1 LRQFLLSL
9 CRQFIS
15 DSDRA
20 TASAAVVV
28 LVKERSLKRKRCIR
42 KSRLGSRGSSQDNR
56 KAATAVEFVVLLPLL
71 IVLCLTSVDF
81 GRFAHAYI
89 ALGNASRVGAEYA
102 ATRSYS
108 PSTVTAWKQRV
119 EDAMR
124 QDFAAVAD
132 IDPSQLVIQI
142 DVAND
147 AYDLHRTKITATYP
161 FATVVSWP
169 SIPRPLDM
177 QRTVVFRRFR

>member
-1 LRQFLLSL
+1 M
-9 CRQFIS
+9 IS
-15 DSDRA
+15 DADRA
-20 TASAAVVV
+20 TASAAAVL
-28 LVKERSLKRKRCIR
+28 LVKERSQKRKQCVR
-42 KSRLGSRGSSQDNR
+42 KRRLGIRPPPRSNR
-56 KAATAVEFVVLLPLL
+56 TATTAVEFVVVLPLL

-89 ALGNASRVGAEYA
+89 ALGNAGRVGAEYG

-132 IDPSQLVIQI
+132 IDPNQLVIQI
-142 DVAND
+142 DVTND

-161 FATVVSWP
+161 FTTVVSWP
-169 SIPRPLDM
+169 SIPRPLNM